1 MSSTLNQ
8 NNNNNHNT
16 NTKGLVSS
24 SDHSNYSSFSV
35 LIHNTKQISLLSIPS
50 TVQSQQILPRSE
62 SRSDQLEDRTVLLEN
77 FMTMNEYLYFGQVN
91 NAVTVTVITR
101 MRSTT
106 RIVK

>member
-50 TVQSQQILPRSE
+50 TLQSQPIPRSE
-62 SRSDQLEDRTVLLEN
+62 SCSDQLEDRTVLLEN